1 MNEKVIKLKLAV
13 CEVCGAEFQLK
24 RKYHYI
30 AKDAETTGLVALAGG
45 PEAAI
50 YDAFDCPCC
59 GCQNIVQ
66 ERKRKYKTITTKELK
81 EALSDE

>member
-1 MNEKVIKLKLAV
+1 MEERTIKLKLAI

-24 RKYHYI
+24 RRYHYI
-30 AKDAETTGLVALAGG
+30 AKDAETTGFVALAGG
-45 PEAAI
+45 PEVAI

-66 ERKRKYKTITTKELK
+66 ERKRQYKSTKEMEEVLGN
-81 EALSDE
+81 E